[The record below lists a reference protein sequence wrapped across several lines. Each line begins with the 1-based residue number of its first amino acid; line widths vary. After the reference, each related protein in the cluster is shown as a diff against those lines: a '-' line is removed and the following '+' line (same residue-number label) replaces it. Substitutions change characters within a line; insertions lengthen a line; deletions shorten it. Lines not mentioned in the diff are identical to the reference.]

1 MNSDWLRS
9 YLDQMQ
15 QAAVEIGEFI
25 NGASRDDFL
34 KDVLKQRAV
43 GMNLL
48 MIGEVVTRL
57 MDEFPEIVAEHPELP
72 WMKIKGMRNRM
83 AHGYF
88 NIDLDTIWDT
98 ATTAI
103 PKLIQTLQILRHWR
117 IQGE

>member
-1 MNSDWLRS
+1 MNSDWLQS

-15 QAAVEIGEFI
+15 QAALEVGDFI
-25 NGASRDDFL
+25 KGTRKDDFL

-57 MDEFPEIVAEHPELP
+57 MEEFPEVVAEHPDVP
-72 WMKIKGMRNRM
+72 WIKMRGMRNRI

-88 NIDLDTIWDT
+88 NIDLDTVWET
-98 ATTAI
+98 ATKAV
-103 PKLIQTLQILRHWR
+103 PELLQTLHMLRHWR
-117 IQGE
+117 AQGE